1 MPIHAGGRPLLAVML
16 GLSLVVGIT
25 PARAEVASAGPEGSS
40 PLRVQISATG
50 AARVAGDH
58 ETVTVTVTNTGSTP
72 QQDVLVLLSLVD
84 VTGSLAT
91 PLGLEDWTP
100 APEAAYAAQLLPGAS
115 VSRTWRLRM
124 IQAGRLV
131 VSATAVAGGDV
142 SHRKDHTDAH
152 SACAPTRR

>member
-1 MPIHAGGRPLLAVML
+1 MPIHAGGRPFLAVML

-72 QQDVLVLLSLVD
+72 QQDVLVLLWAWK
-84 VTGSLAT
+84 TGPQPPRRPT
-91 PLGLEDWTP
+91 PHSSFRGP
-100 APEAAYAAQLLPGAS
+100 
-115 VSRTWRLRM
+115 VS
-124 IQAGRLV
+124 AGR
-131 VSATAVAGGDV
+131 GG
-142 SHRKDHTDAH
+142 
-152 SACAPTRR
+152 CG

>member
-1 MPIHAGGRPLLAVML
+1 MPDGLDVPGLNPNPWRPHHMPIHAGGRPFLAVML

-115 VSRTWRLRM
+115 VSRTWRDRKST
-124 IQAGRLV
+124 RLN
-131 VSATAVAGGDV
+131 SSHITISYAV
-142 SHRKDHTDAH
+142 
-152 SACAPTRR
+152 